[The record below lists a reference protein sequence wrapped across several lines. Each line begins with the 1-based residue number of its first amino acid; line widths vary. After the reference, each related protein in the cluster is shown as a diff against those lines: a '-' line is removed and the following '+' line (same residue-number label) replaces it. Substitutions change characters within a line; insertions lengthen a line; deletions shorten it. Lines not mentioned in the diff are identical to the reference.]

1 MPPTPPPYTHTHAH
15 THTRPAVEVVPRTL
29 AENSGQ
35 VSTDIIAALYA
46 AHAAGKAGEGVNVE
60 GVSGTGG
67 TKDCQGAGI
76 LDCLAVKHSALRLAA
91 ETAITVLRVD
101 QIIMSKQ
108 VRGGGRARR
117 GSARARA
124 GAARGFPHA
133 FHTNITTHAHF
144 APPRPAPPS

>member
-1 MPPTPPPYTHTHAH
+1 M
-15 THTRPAVEVVPRTL
+15 PRTL

-46 AHAAGKAGEGVNVE
+46 AHSAGKAGEGVNVE

-67 TKDCQGAGI
+67 TKDCQAAGI

-108 VRGGGRARR
+108 VRGGGAGRVWALRALGRVLR
-117 GSARARA
+117 GA
-124 GAARGFPHA
+124 FP
-133 FHTNITTHAHF
+133 TPPTLTSPRTAHF
-144 APPRPAPPS
+144 CPAPPRPSLLSCVQAGGPNPKQPGQSGDDD

>member
-1 MPPTPPPYTHTHAH
+1 M
-15 THTRPAVEVVPRTL
+15 EVVPRTL

-46 AHAAGKAGEGVNVE
+46 AHAAGRVGEGVNVE

-76 LDCLAVKHSALRLAA
+76 LDCLAVKMSALRLAA

-108 VRGGGRARR
+108 VRNTRATRHTKR
-117 GSARARA
+117 RARA
-124 GAARGFPHA
+124 
-133 FHTNITTHAHF
+133 
-144 APPRPAPPS
+144 

>member
-1 MPPTPPPYTHTHAH
+1 MLGASAAACCCLLLPTLFPTTPRSRNTPHTHHTHALPPTPPFL
-15 THTRPAVEVVPRTL
+15 RCAVEVVPRTL

-46 AHAAGKAGEGVNVE
+46 AHGAGKAGEGVNVE

-67 TKDCQGAGI
+67 TKDCQAAGI
-76 LDCLAVKHSALRLAA
+76 VDCLTVKLSALRLAA

-108 VRGGGRARR
+108 AGGPKPKQGGGDDE
-117 GSARARA
+117 
-124 GAARGFPHA
+124 
-133 FHTNITTHAHF
+133 
-144 APPRPAPPS
+144 